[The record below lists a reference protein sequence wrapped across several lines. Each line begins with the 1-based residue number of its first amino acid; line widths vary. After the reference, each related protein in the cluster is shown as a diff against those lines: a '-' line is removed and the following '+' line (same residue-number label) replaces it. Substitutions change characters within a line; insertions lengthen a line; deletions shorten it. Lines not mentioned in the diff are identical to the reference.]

1 MNRVKY
7 LIPLFF
13 MLSAVLL
20 AGALLASAQEAEQG
34 SGSVTYRLFM
44 PVTMDQQ
51 TPIATLQNGN
61 FEAGRSG
68 WTESSALGYEIIVA
82 SFPGSVRPHGGAWA
96 AWLGGD
102 DNETS
107 TISQEVTIP
116 ANAPY
121 LSYWQWIASAD
132 ICGYDRLDVRVNG
145 STKQTIFLC
154 GATETSDW
162 VPVSADLNAFAGQK
176 VNLEFRVVTDGS
188 LNSNLFIDDV
198 TFQGNPSVFSSK
210 PLEQEVRAVDETATA
225 GK

>member
-7 LIPLFF
+7 FIPLFF

-20 AGALLASAQEAEQG
+20 AGALLASAQEAEPG
-34 SGSVTYRLFM
+34 TSSTTYRLFM
-44 PVTMDQQ
+44 PVTLDQQ

-68 WTESSALGYEIIVA
+68 WTESSALGYEIIVT

-107 TISQEVTIP
+107 AISQQVTIP

-132 ICGYDRLDVRVNG
+132 LCGYDRLDVRVNG
-145 STKQTIFLC
+145 STRQTYYLC
-154 GATETSDW
+154 ELNETNGWAQVSVNLSDY
-162 VPVSADLNAFAGQK
+162 AGQK
-176 VNLEFRVVTDGS
+176 VNLEFRVVTDES

-198 TFQGNPSVFSSK
+198 VFQGNPAVFSSEA
-210 PLEQEVRAVDETATA
+210 LEQVVRAVDETVRAV
-225 GK
+225 K